1 MKKLLGI
8 LVLGLLWC
16 NTSFAES
23 TLPPCQGE
31 NHTQFVNC
39 FGSYVGK
46 DFSEIH
52 NTPGLTSDYTGEFGN
67 SPGLAHGKGTF
78 EIYLNGEYD
87 GKCKGE
93 IKNDLMNGEGICI
106 WKNGEK
112 YIGEF
117 KDDLF
122 HGQGTYTFADGG
134 IYVGE
139 WKFSKV
145 NGQGTMT
152 FPNGAKYI
160 GEFKDDLFH
169 GQGTYTYAD
178 GRTYVGE
185 WKEDKL
191 NGQGTMTYADGTVE
205 KGIWKNDKFH
215 KAEKEKIDLKKH
227 IEKHRIKK
235 DVKLKCM
242 LTFVEPYKQEKSMD
256 NEFYLTLD
264 SKNNQIIANG
274 FIEYWGALNIT
285 YDEINFNDD
294 GYIIA
299 NTTIIRRGKN
309 VHLRLMIDKYTGD
322 MEVTGD
328 KDYNNEG
335 IEKSLEDKISGD
347 SYYISVLGH
356 KASCSEKLIM

>member
-1 MKKLLGI
+1 
-8 LVLGLLWC
+8 
-16 NTSFAES
+16 
-23 TLPPCQGE
+23 
-31 NHTQFVNC
+31 
-39 FGSYVGK
+39 
-46 DFSEIH
+46 
-52 NTPGLTSDYTGEFGN
+52 
-67 SPGLAHGKGTF
+67 
-78 EIYLNGEYD
+78 
-87 GKCKGE
+87 
-93 IKNDLMNGEGICI
+93 
-106 WKNGEK
+106 
-112 YIGEF
+112 
-117 KDDLF
+117 
-122 HGQGTYTFADGG
+122 
-134 IYVGE
+134 
-139 WKFSKV
+139 
-145 NGQGTMT
+145 
-152 FPNGAKYI
+152 
-160 GEFKDDLFH
+160 
-169 GQGTYTYAD
+169 
-178 GRTYVGE
+178 
-185 WKEDKL
+185 
-191 NGQGTMTYADGTVE
+191 
-205 KGIWKNDKFH
+205 KNDKFH

-256 NEFYLTLD
+256 NEFYLSLD

>member
-8 LVLGLLWC
+8 VVLGLLWC

-23 TLPPCQGE
+23 RLPPCQGE
-31 NHTQFVNC
+31 DHTQFVNC

-52 NTPGLTSDYTGEFGN
+52 NTPGLTSDYSGEFGN

-78 EIYLNGEYD
+78 EIYLNGEYY

-93 IKNDLMNGEGICI
+93 IKNELMNGEGICI

-139 WKFSKV
+139 FKDDLFH
-145 NGQGTMT
+145 GQGTYT
-152 FPNGAKYI
+152 FANGAKYI

-169 GQGTYTYAD
+169 
-178 GRTYVGE
+178 
-185 WKEDKL
+185 
-191 NGQGTMTYADGTVE
+191 GQGTMTYADGTVE

-256 NEFYLTLD
+256 NEFYLSLD

>member
-1 MKKLLGI
+1 
-8 LVLGLLWC
+8 
-16 NTSFAES
+16 
-23 TLPPCQGE
+23 
-31 NHTQFVNC
+31 
-39 FGSYVGK
+39 
-46 DFSEIH
+46 
-52 NTPGLTSDYTGEFGN
+52 
-67 SPGLAHGKGTF
+67 
-78 EIYLNGEYD
+78 
-87 GKCKGE
+87 
-93 IKNDLMNGEGICI
+93 MNGEGICI

-152 FPNGAKYI
+152 YPNGAKYI

-169 GQGTYTYAD
+169 GQGTYKFANGAKYI
-178 GRTYVGE
+178 GE
-185 WKEDKL
+185 FKDDVFH
-191 NGQGTMTYADGTVE
+191 GQGTMTYADGTVE

-242 LTFVEPYKQEKSMD
+242 LTFVEPYKQEKSID
-256 NEFYLTLD
+256 NEFYLSLD